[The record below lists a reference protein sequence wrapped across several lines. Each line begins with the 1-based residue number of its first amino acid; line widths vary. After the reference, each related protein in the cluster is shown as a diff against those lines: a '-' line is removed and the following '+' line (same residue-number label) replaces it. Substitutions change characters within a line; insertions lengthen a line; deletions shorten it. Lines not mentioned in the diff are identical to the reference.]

1 MLNIYI
7 DNSDIDIVGGQIEGG
22 PKLFVKI
29 FRIPCSKVK
38 KSYMHFHIPESQTL
52 YAVNIS

>member
-7 DNSDIDIVGGQIEGG
+7 DNSDIDIVGGQIEGR

-29 FRIPCSKVK
+29 YLEFPAQK
-38 KSYMHFHIPESQTL
+38 
-52 YAVNIS
+52 